1 VLSLYEKNHMTV
13 FFILEYAGKLRIIV
27 LRRNNKVT
35 KLQRVAIA
43 QARFATGYYTGKQL
57 ADFFLGGGE
66 GVTRRDKRLLAKQ
79 TI

>member
-1 VLSLYEKNHMTV
+1 MTFKLKCAFSV
-13 FFILEYAGKLRIIV
+13 WKKSYDCVFILEYAGKLRIIV

-57 ADFFLGGGE
+57 ADFFFGGGE
-66 GVTRRDKRLLAKQ
+66 GYKER
-79 TI
+79 